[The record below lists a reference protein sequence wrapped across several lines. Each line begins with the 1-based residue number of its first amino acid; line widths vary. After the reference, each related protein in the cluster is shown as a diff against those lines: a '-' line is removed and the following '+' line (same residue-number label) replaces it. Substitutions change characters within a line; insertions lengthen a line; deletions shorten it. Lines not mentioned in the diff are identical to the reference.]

1 MGRADR
7 ATNPGNSGKLCRPI
21 TPEGSEEGSKGLAS
35 AYTPGLTV
43 SSDIV
48 VRRVRR
54 LPIKGEVI
62 IKQGD
67 PVTPEQVIAQAM
79 LPGPLQTLKLADK
92 LGVEPKDVLAMA
104 KIQAGDAVSK
114 GQVVAEG
121 KKLFGIFK
129 APSAESDFDGVI
141 ESISDVTGNALVRE
155 PSIPV
160 SITAYIQGHVAEV
173 MEGEGAII
181 ETRCA
186 MVQGIFGVGGE
197 RTGDIR
203 IAVASPTDVLDAN
216 SIQDSDAGKILVGGA
231 GITYD
236 AMVKAARIGVN
247 GLLAGGIKDSDLIH
261 FLGYDIGVAITGQ
274 ENIGVTILVT
284 EGFGYLQMASRTFE
298 LLKSL
303 EGKIASIN
311 GATQIRAGVIRPEV
325 ICPLAADA
333 AASNVA
339 KQAFELTIGTPIRVI
354 REPYFGKLGTVT
366 ELPAQ
371 LQQVESGTEVRVLKA
386 NIDGHG
392 EVMVPRAN
400 VEIIATG
407 S

>member
-1 MGRADR
+1 LLRNPKS
-7 ATNPGNSGKLCRPI
+7 ATGKLCLL
-21 TPEGSEEGSKGLAS
+21 TPTEGSQEGSKGLAS

-43 SSDIV
+43 SGDII

-54 LPIKGEVI
+54 LPIKGDVLV
-62 IKQGD
+62 KAGD
-67 PVTPEQVIAQAM
+67 DVAPDQVIAQAL
-79 LPGPLQTLKLADK
+79 LPGPLQTLKLAEK
-92 LGVEPKDVLAMA
+92 LGVEPKDMLAMA
-104 KIQAGDAVSK
+104 KIKAGDTVEK
-114 GQVVAEG
+114 GQLVAEG

-129 APSAESDFDGVI
+129 PPMAFSDYNGTI
-141 ESISDVTGNALVRE
+141 ESISEVTGNALVRE
-155 PSIPV
+155 ASIPV
-160 SITAYIQGHVAEV
+160 DITAYIQGKIAEV
-173 MEGEGAII
+173 MPAEGAIV

-197 RTGDIR
+197 RTGVIR
-203 IAVASPTDVLDAN
+203 VAVAKPTDDLDVDA
-216 SIQDSDAGKILVGGA
+216 IQDSDAGKILIGGS

-236 AMVKAARIGVN
+236 AMVKATRVGVK
-247 GLLAGGIKDSDLIH
+247 GLVAGGIKDSDLVK

-274 ENIGVTILVT
+274 EAIELTMLVT
-284 EGFGYLQMASRTFE
+284 EGFGFLAMAEHTFE

-303 EGKIASIN
+303 EGKTASIN

-325 ICPLAADA
+325 ICPLPADMAAT
-333 AASNVA
+333 NVA

-386 NIDGHG
+386 KIEGEG
-392 EVMVPRAN
+392 EVLVPRAN

>member
-1 MGRADR
+1 M
-7 ATNPGNSGKLCRPI
+7 
-21 TPEGSEEGSKGLAS
+21 AS

-43 SSDIV
+43 SGDIT

-54 LPIKGEVI
+54 LPIKGQVLV
-62 IKQGD
+62 KQGD
-67 PVTPEQVIAQAM
+67 AVTPDQVIAQAL

-92 LGVEPKDVLAMA
+92 LGVEAKDVLTMVSI
-104 KIQAGDAVSK
+104 KPGDQVTK
-114 GQVVAEG
+114 GQIVAEG

-129 APSAESDFDGVI
+129 APTAESDYEGTI
-141 ESISDVTGNALVRE
+141 ESISEVTGNALVRE

-160 SITAYIQGHVAEV
+160 DITAYIQGIVADV
-173 MEGEGAII
+173 MPEEGAVI

-197 RTGDIR
+197 RTGVIR
-203 IAVASPTDVLDAN
+203 VAVNSPNDVLDAN
-216 SIQDSDAGKILVGGA
+216 AIQDSDAGKILVGGS

-236 AMVKAARIGVN
+236 ALTKATRIGVK
-247 GLLAGGIKDSDLIH
+247 GLLAGGIKDSDLIQ

-274 ENIGVTILVT
+274 ENIGLTMLVT
-284 EGFGYLQMASRTFE
+284 EGFGFLAMAQRTFD
-298 LLKSL
+298 LLKTL
-303 EGKIASIN
+303 EGKTASIN

-325 ICPLAADA
+325 ICPLPADTA
-333 AASNVA
+333 KSEIA
-339 KQAFELTIGTPIRVI
+339 KQAFELTVGTPIRVI

-366 ELPAQ
+366 DLPAQ
-371 LQQVESGTEVRVLKA
+371 LQVVESGTEVRVLKA
-386 NIDGHG
+386 KIEGESD

-407 S
+407 G

>member
-1 MGRADR
+1 M
-7 ATNPGNSGKLCRPI
+7 
-21 TPEGSEEGSKGLAS
+21 AS

-43 SSDIV
+43 SGDIT

-54 LPIKGEVI
+54 LPIKGDVLVKVGDEVAP
-62 IKQGD
+62 D
-67 PVTPEQVIAQAM
+67 QVIAQAL
-79 LPGPLQTLKLADK
+79 LPGPLQTLKLGEK
-92 LGVEPKDVLAMA
+92 LGVEPKDVLSMS
-104 KIQAGDAVSK
+104 KIKTGDTIEK
-114 GQVVAEG
+114 GQLVAEG

-129 APSAESDFDGVI
+129 PPTAISDYTGTV
-141 ESISDVTGNALVRE
+141 ESISEVTGNALIRE
-155 PSIPV
+155 ASIPV
-160 SITAYIQGHVAEV
+160 DITAYIQGKVAEV
-173 MEGEGAII
+173 MPAEGAIV

-197 RTGDIR
+197 RTGVIR
-203 IAVASPTDVLDAN
+203 VAVGATTDVLDGN

-231 GITYD
+231 GITYE
-236 AMVKAARIGVN
+236 AMVRATQVGVK
-247 GLLAGGIKDSDLIH
+247 GLLAGGIKDSDLVK

-274 ENIGVTILVT
+274 ESINLTMLVT
-284 EGFGYLQMASRTFE
+284 EGFGYLAMAQRTFD

-303 EGKIASIN
+303 EGKTASIN

-325 ICPLAADA
+325 ICPLPADMAATNA
-333 AASNVA
+333 T

-371 LQQVESGTEVRVLKA
+371 LQHVESGTEVRVLKA
-386 NIDGHG
+386 NIDGEG